1 MDFTNGINPNEIDL
15 KPINLYSDTQ
25 TLPTEEMLDAIRA
38 AELGDDTYGKDPTV
52 KRFEEM
58 AAAHRGLALAGNAY
72 HGVGLPAS
80 IPSGVRTEGSP
91 TGALNTLS
99 AVRQVSIVS
108 LLMAT
113 PCSV

>member
-1 MDFTNGINPNEIDL
+1 M

-58 AAAHRGLALAGNAY
+58 AADLMGKEAAMLVLSGTMGNLVALMC
-72 HGVGLPAS
+72 HGRPG
-80 IPSGVRTEGSP
+80 
-91 TGALNTLS
+91 
-99 AVRQVSIVS
+99 
-108 LLMAT
+108 
-113 PCSV
+113 